1 MDVGNSNT
9 GDLNL
14 TGTIYRIGA
23 ATFTAD
29 TGSNIDLTDTAGNV
43 EFDLDNAAL
52 EFAGSSIELNTGTN
66 LVADT
71 GNASHSIRS

>member
-1 MDVGNSNT
+1 MVDYNKQVSKKYLEKVI
-9 GDLNL
+9 DLNL

-29 TGSNIDLTDTAGNV
+29 TGSHIDLTDTAGNV
-43 EFDLDNAAL
+43 EFDLADAAL
-52 EFAGSSIELNTGTN
+52 EFAGSSIERNTGTN

-71 GNASHSIRS
+71 